1 MGNDYGLWTTTSNS
15 TMTLNVAPATYVTYQ
30 SPAPARTRTPFEWL
44 DAEVEET
51 CALAR
56 AA

>member
-1 MGNDYGLWTTTSNS
+1 MGNDYGLWTTTSAS
-15 TMTLNVAPATYVTYQ
+15 TMTLNVAPATYVAYQ
-30 SPAPARTRTPFEWL
+30 PAPARTRTPFEWL
-44 DAEVEET
+44 DAEVEST